1 MTVLSHGLTWI
12 DLLFLGRAN
21 AIATAVVQSA
31 GGTAL
36 IDPGPT
42 TCLETLE
49 LGLQA
54 RGLRMADVQ
63 QILLTHIHLDHAGAT
78 GTIVRAHPHI
88 KVFVHQ
94 RGATHMADPTKL
106 LASAT
111 RLYGA
116 NMDRFWGEV
125 APVPRDNLVVLAGGE
140 RIDAGDRTFDV
151 AYTPG
156 HASHH
161 VSYFDQSSGVAFVGD
176 SAGVCIDGG
185 YVLPPTPPPD
195 IDIEAWRTSAETIDR
210 WSSDTLFVTHFGP
223 VETPRTHMSTLLENL
238 NETAGWVRQSLDES
252 GTDDERAGRFA
263 EQLRAHMRRR
273 MTDEQ
278 AAAYRVAA
286 PPEQLWFG
294 LARYWRKKG
303 VAEVT

>member
-54 RGLRMADVQ
+54 RGLRMTDVR

-88 KVFVHQ
+88 KVFVHE
-94 RGATHMADPTKL
+94 RGATHIADPTKL

-125 APVPRDNLVVLAGGE
+125 APVSRDSLVVLAGGE
-140 RIDAGDRTFDV
+140 RIDAGGQTFNV

-161 VSYFDQSSGVAFVGD
+161 VSYFDPSSGVAFVGD
-176 SAGVCIDGG
+176 AAGVCINGG

-210 WSSDTLFVTHFGP
+210 WSPDTLFVTHFGQ
-223 VETPRTHMSTLLENL
+223 VADPRNHMSTLLENL
-238 NETAGWVRQSLDES
+238 NETAGWVRQSLDDP
-252 GTDDERAGRFA
+252 GTDEERASRFA

-303 VAEVT
+303 VA